1 MIMPQETDRFVVR
14 NFTVASHNWVPGMV
28 KGMAAGLG
36 IAVLLAGSV
45 STLMA
50 TLLIGGVVGSL
61 KSATRK
67 AVQIAP
73 IQDTNIRNYVFQAL
87 IDTSR
92 KLDEI
97 INIDE
102 EFNAAS
108 STGGG
113 EKDRRAMKAQPQ
125 LKVAQPAPPKMGGM

>member
-1 MIMPQETDRFVVR
+1 MPQETPSFDLR
-14 NFTVASHNWVPGMV
+14 NFTVASRNWVPGMV
-28 KGMAAGLG
+28 TGMAAGLG
-36 IAVLLAGSV
+36 VTVLLAGSV
-45 STLMA
+45 PTLMA
-50 TLLIGGVVGSL
+50 SLLIGGVVGSL

-67 AVQIAP
+67 AVHIAP
-73 IQDTNIRNYVFQAL
+73 VKDTHIRNHVFQAL

-108 STGGG
+108 SAGGG

-125 LKVAQPAPPKMGGM
+125 LKVAAPPPPKMGGM